1 MKRYLV
7 LLIVAGIISMMVTP
21 GFAAPSS
28 ITLDSAV
35 DSGGDYSYGISHFFE
50 AGAYDISV
58 VSGAWNPWFNSTGVT
73 GCDSGGANCATGW
86 IWSMDIYQP
95 STSTYFRIGSKIDR
109 YETPA
114 MALGAHAT
122 DSLALNLASG
132 ENLWFF
138 VKDGNPVD
146 GQKYVGDNS
155 GSVTVA
161 VAPEPVSTI
170 LFLTGG
176 ATLGARG
183 WIRRKRQGV

>member
-7 LLIVAGIISMMVTP
+7 LLIVAGIIFMMVPP

-35 DSGGDYSYGISHFFE
+35 DSGGDYSYGISPFFE
-50 AGAYDISV
+50 AGVYDISV

-95 STSTYFRIGSKIDR
+95 STSTYYRLGSKIDR
-109 YETPA
+109 YA
-114 MALGAHAT
+114 DASLALSAHAT
-122 DSLALNLASG
+122 DSLSLNLASS
-132 ENLWFF
+132 ESLWFF
-138 VKDGNPVD
+138 VKDGNPGD
-146 GQKYVGDNS
+146 GDKNVWDNS

-170 LFLTGG
+170 LFLTGS
-176 ATLGARG
+176 ATLGVRG
-183 WIRRKRQGV
+183 WIRRKRQSV